1 MVSNIGGVMQKLSK
15 SQASKSY
22 LDQKSGMKSK
32 PISKKAQRQLEQS
45 ALIANERI
53 RLNNSVY
60 NQSNSHSH
68 ENYVL
73 GEDLEDLEHS
83 SSYFLSEE
91 PTIKKETVLIKR
103 KVKRRT

>member
-1 MVSNIGGVMQKLSK
+1 MQKLSK

-22 LDQKSGMKSK
+22 LDQKSGMKSR
-32 PISKKAQRQLEQS
+32 PISKKVQRQLEQS

-53 RLNNSVY
+53 KLNNSVY

-73 GEDLEDLEHS
+73 GEDLEHS

-91 PTIKKETVLIKR
+91 PTIKKEAVLIKS
-103 KVKRRT
+103 KVKRRKW